1 MKKKQQETLENFIES
16 FEYVD
21 RDINSVTFT
30 PIAIFELK
38 INHEHLQNLAAFIKD
53 DKDKATVFDA
63 LLDRLRSFG
72 NLS

>member
-1 MKKKQQETLENFIES
+1 MKKKQQEVLENFIES

-21 RDINSVTFT
+21 RDINSVTFA

-38 INHEHLQNLAAFIKD
+38 INHEHLQDLMAFIKD
-53 DKDKATVFDA
+53 DKDKAIVFDA